1 MPIFSVES
9 STSANSIIVII
20 HYTRSIRF
28 ARSLFFYA
36 RTWIYLKLITIA
48 FIDSLTAFKIVKH
61 FYILLKNAALSSLKQ
76 LHGLSTVA
84 YVTPSNNNNC
94 APWHLQYDVKWQ
106 SLLLN
111 F

>member
-20 HYTRSIRF
+20 HYTRFFIC
-28 ARSLFFYA
+28 SLAIFDA

-48 FIDSLTAFKIVKH
+48 FIDSLTAFKLSKT

-94 APWHLQYDVKWQ
+94 APWHLQYNIRRQMAV
-106 SLLLN
+106 SAA
-111 F
+111 